1 MILEVGLGGGA
12 KENTRERETVTAIMV
27 YVLLFFINF
36 CFQSS
41 GLFEIILKCIIKQIK
56 QVENHVSQDTTTI
69 WPVKS
74 NEHLWINLQFCSPIS
89 TPVSTRWQ
97 YTYINIPQEN
107 RAVLVTR
114 GLTRFG
120 ETILLNCSFQRTRS
134 KSFYVLSSCCFT
146 SPRAPWSTLIYSDQ
160 FTAMIKFIKYI

>member
-12 KENTRERETVTAIMV
+12 KENTGERETVTAIMYIKV
-27 YVLLFFINF
+27 YVLFIFYIF

-56 QVENHVSQDTTTI
+56 QVENHLYQDTSAI

-107 RAVLVTR
+107 RAVLVMR

-134 KSFYVLSSCCFT
+134 KSFYVQLLFYVTACSLVNSYLFR
-146 SPRAPWSTLIYSDQ
+146 SVYSHD
-160 FTAMIKFIKYI
+160 